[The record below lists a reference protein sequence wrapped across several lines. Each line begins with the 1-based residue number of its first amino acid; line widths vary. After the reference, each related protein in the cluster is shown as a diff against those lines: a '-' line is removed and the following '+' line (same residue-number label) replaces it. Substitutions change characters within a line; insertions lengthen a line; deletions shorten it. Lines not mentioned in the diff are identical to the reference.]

1 MMQRSPTCGKCLKNY
16 EFKDFRPV
24 GSHIPLLLSCGHSFC
39 EGCLLILS
47 RQRKEINCPTC
58 EIVTVLK
65 PEGEKG
71 VKSLLPD
78 IYLLGVLAYNKRVI
92 LESGNING
100 IHSPCWNFGYIHP
113 LALPKVEPL
122 EDQTIKCDHD
132 SSKAVQDEA
141 TSLAHV
147 LCEGCSKRAT
157 CICKSCEDCT
167 FCESC
172 FISHHKAL
180 KDYRNTHQCLCQ
192 FQEIKRWNAPNMMV
206 ACWNFLTRT

>member
-1 MMQRSPTCGKCLKNY
+1 
-16 EFKDFRPV
+16 
-24 GSHIPLLLSCGHSFC
+24 
-39 EGCLLILS
+39 
-47 RQRKEINCPTC
+47 
-58 EIVTVLK
+58 
-65 PEGEKG
+65 

-141 TSLAHV
+141 TSLGHV

-180 KDYRNTHQCLCQ
+180 KRLQKHTPMPLSIPRNKEMECSEHGGRLLEFFDKDLEIPICALCIIAEKHKGHEVLPISDLVSHIL
-192 FQEIKRWNAPNMMV
+192 FINNR
-206 ACWNFLTRT
+206 LS